1 MVETVHTPK
10 TCVSTIAGDITIID
24 STDDTAIDCPDD
36 TAIGAE
42 GPSITGSCDFLF
54 WR

>member
-10 TCVSTIAGDITIID
+10 TCMSTIAGDIID
-24 STDDTAIDCPDD
+24 FADDTASE
-36 TAIGAE
+36 AQ
-42 GPSITGSCDFLF
+42 GPSITGSCDFSF

>member
-10 TCVSTIAGDITIID
+10 TCMSTIAGDITIVD
-24 STDDTAIDCPDD
+24 STDDTAS
-36 TAIGAE
+36 GAE
-42 GPSITGSCDFLF
+42 GPSITGNFDFLF

>member
-10 TCVSTIAGDITIID
+10 TCVSTIAGDITIIG
-24 STDDTAIDCPDD
+24 STDDTAIE
-36 TAIGAE
+36 AE

>member
-10 TCVSTIAGDITIID
+10 TCVSTIAGDITT
-24 STDDTAIDCPDD
+24 TDDTAIDWSEV
-36 TAIGAE
+36 E